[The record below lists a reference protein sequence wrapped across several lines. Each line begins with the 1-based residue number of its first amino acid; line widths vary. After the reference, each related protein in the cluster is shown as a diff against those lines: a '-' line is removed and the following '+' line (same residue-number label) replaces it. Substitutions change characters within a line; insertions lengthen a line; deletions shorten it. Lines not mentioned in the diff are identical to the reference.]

1 MTCARKTAKNRW
13 KTRFCSFSR
22 FVAHWEE
29 LEKHVKGE
37 KDRSRA
43 GEQDELSHESVR
55 CPGRAPEPLKDG
67 WSRGRVVCEITK
79 LKVGGSIPPGG
90 KLFCWFLPA
99 TWSIRKHPATHV
111 EVVKW
116 IKQWKLDPEVVGS
129 TPTPTKHLLLRSK
142 TLEDHYFQS
151 KREKKVSTLAQRC

>member
-1 MTCARKTAKNRW
+1 MTYARKTAKNRW

-22 FVAHWEE
+22 FVAFWEE
-29 LEKHVKGE
+29 LEKSGQEE
-37 KDRSRA
+37 KDRSSA

-55 CPGRAPEPLKDG
+55 CSGRAPELLKEG
-67 WSRGRVVCEITK
+67 CSRGRVVCEITK
-79 LKVGGSIPPGG
+79 PKVAGSIPPRC

-99 TWSIRKHPATHV
+99 TWSIRKHRATHV
-111 EVVKW
+111 EVAKW

-129 TPTPTKHLLLRSK
+129 TPTLTKPLLLHSK

-151 KREKKVSTLAQRC
+151 KKRKKSRH